1 MITPPLT
8 QKRPSIHG
16 SVESQVRSHAKT
28 PWRSDTGAP
37 KHPRI
42 QLPGRSAT
50 HRSRQLPYFGSVQ
63 ASASDHHVEQ
73 ANRSALVRLG
83 VLTESGGRLHT
94 TGADVPARGRE
105 VGKGLDE
112 LTPEQRKE
120 LLQMVVDEVII
131 DRDNNAD
138 ITLAI
143 PIEPE
148 SVAIAS
154 ESLISEFS
162 PSRAPA
168 GD

>member
-1 MITPPLT
+1 M
-8 QKRPSIHG
+8 
-16 SVESQVRSHAKT
+16 RSHAKT

-94 TGADVPARGRE
+94 TGADVPARARE

-148 SVAIAS
+148 SPEPESVAIAS

>member
-1 MITPPLT
+1 M
-8 QKRPSIHG
+8 
-16 SVESQVRSHAKT
+16 
-28 PWRSDTGAP
+28 
-37 KHPRI
+37 
-42 QLPGRSAT
+42 
-50 HRSRQLPYFGSVQ
+50 
-63 ASASDHHVEQ
+63 
-73 ANRSALVRLG
+73 
-83 VLTESGGRLHT
+83 
-94 TGADVPARGRE
+94 
-105 VGKGLDE
+105 
-112 LTPEQRKE
+112 TPEQRKE

-148 SVAIAS
+148 SPEPESVAIAS

>member
-1 MITPPLT
+1 M
-8 QKRPSIHG
+8 
-16 SVESQVRSHAKT
+16 
-28 PWRSDTGAP
+28 
-37 KHPRI
+37 
-42 QLPGRSAT
+42 
-50 HRSRQLPYFGSVQ
+50 
-63 ASASDHHVEQ
+63 
-73 ANRSALVRLG
+73 
-83 VLTESGGRLHT
+83 
-94 TGADVPARGRE
+94 
-105 VGKGLDE
+105 
-112 LTPEQRKE
+112 TPEQRKE